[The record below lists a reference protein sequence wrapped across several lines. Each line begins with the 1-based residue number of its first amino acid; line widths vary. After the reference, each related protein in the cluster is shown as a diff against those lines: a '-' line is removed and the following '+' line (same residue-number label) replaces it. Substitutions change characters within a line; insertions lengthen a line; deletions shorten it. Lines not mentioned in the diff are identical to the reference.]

1 MFELINGGIVLTYKI
16 KDKFRFS
23 IFLLSTVLLIAGPM
37 FITASASPNNESK
50 IVIVQEGE
58 TLWSIA
64 EDNFDYKKEDIREYI
79 YNIRTVNNLED
90 SSINI
95 GQRLKLP
102 Y

>member
-1 MFELINGGIVLTYKI
+1 MTYKI